1 MKYASLVIANLFRK
15 KIRLTLTLGSFFVAL
30 FLFGMLAAIRGAF
43 NQGVDVAGADR
54 LVVINRTSLISPVP
68 LSYRDK
74 IMQIKG
80 VKLIT
85 HMNWFGG
92 VYQDPKNF
100 FPKFAIDVENQ
111 RQVFPELQVPDAEWD
126 NFVKDRQGAVVG
138 ASMAKRF
145 GWKVGDRI
153 PIKGD
158 IFPGDWQFNLDAIY
172 HGKDSQQDETQ
183 MWFQWDYF
191 QERVPERNKGL
202 VGWYT
207 LRVDNPDD
215 SGRIARE
222 IDDKFANSSYE
233 TKTETEK
240 SFATGFVKQ
249 LGNIQFLIITIGSVV
264 FFTLLLITGNTMAIA
279 VRERTGEF
287 AVLKAV
293 GFSDNFV
300 LLFVMAESLLISLI
314 GGGLGIVAAKVIAAW
329 RNPVPNVLPYFK
341 VPNQAL
347 IMGFALALTV
357 GLISGIIPA
366 IGAMRL
372 RVVDA
377 LRRV

>member
-1 MKYASLVIANLFRK
+1 MKYSTLILANLFRK
-15 KIRLTLTLGSFFVAL
+15 KIRLILTLGSFFVAL

-54 LVVINRTSLISPVP
+54 LVVINRVSLISPVP
-68 LSYRDK
+68 LSYMDK
-74 IMQIKG
+74 IRQIKG
-80 VKLIT
+80 VKYIT
-85 HMNWFGG
+85 HMSWFGG

-100 FPKFAIDVENQ
+100 FPKFAVDVENQ
-111 RQVFPELQVPDAEWD
+111 RLVYPELLVSDAEWN
-126 NFVKDRQGAVVG
+126 NFVKDREGAVVG
-138 ASMAKRF
+138 ASVAKRF

-158 IFPGDWQFNLDAIY
+158 IFSGNWEFNLDGIY
-172 HGKDSQQDETQ
+172 HGKDAQQDESQ
-183 MWFQWDYF
+183 MWFQWNYLE
-191 QERVPERNKGL
+191 ERAKDQIKGR

-207 LRVDNPDD
+207 LRVENPDD
-215 SGRIARE
+215 SGRIAKE
-222 IDDKFANSSYE
+222 IDEKFANSSYE

-279 VRERTGEF
+279 VRERTGEL

-293 GFSDNFV
+293 GFSDRFI
-300 LLFVMAESLLISLI
+300 LLFVMAESLVIALI
-314 GGGLGIVAAKVIAAW
+314 GGGLGIIASKILAAVH
-329 RNPVPNVLPYFK
+329 NPIPNVLPYFS

-347 IMGFALALTV
+347 VMGFVLALTV

>member
-1 MKYASLVIANLFRK
+1 MKYGSLLIANLFRK

-54 LVVINRTSLISPVP
+54 LVTINRTSLINPVP
-68 LSYRDK
+68 LSYMDK
-74 IMQIKG
+74 IRQIKG
-80 VKLIT
+80 VTLIT

-100 FPKFAIDVENQ
+100 FPKFAINVENQ
-111 RQVFPELQVPDAEWD
+111 RQVYPELQISDTEWS

-138 ASMAKRF
+138 AQTASRF

-158 IFPGDWQFNLDAIY
+158 IFPGNWEFNLDAIY
-172 HGKDSQQDETQ
+172 RGKDSQQDETQ

-191 QERVPERNKGL
+191 QERMPDRLKGL

-207 LRVDNPDD
+207 LRVDNPDNA
-215 SGRIARE
+215 GRIAKA
-222 IDDKFANSSYE
+222 IDETFANSSYE

-279 VRERTGEF
+279 VRERTGEL

-293 GFSDNFV
+293 GFSDRFV

-314 GGGLGIVAAKVIAAW
+314 GGGLGILAAKTIAAL
-329 RNPVPNVLPYFK
+329 RNPLPNVLPFFK
-341 VPNQAL
+341 VPNTAL
-347 IMGFALALTV
+347 VMGFALALTV

>member
-1 MKYASLVIANLFRK
+1 
-15 KIRLTLTLGSFFVAL
+15 
-30 FLFGMLAAIRGAF
+30 MLAAIRGAF

-54 LVVINRTSLISPVP
+54 LVTINRTSLINPVP
-68 LSYRDK
+68 LSYMDK
-74 IMQIKG
+74 IRQIKG
-80 VKLIT
+80 VTLIT

-100 FPKFAIDVENQ
+100 FPKFAINVENQ
-111 RQVFPELQVPDAEWD
+111 RQVYPELQISDTEWS

-138 ASMAKRF
+138 AQTASRF

-158 IFPGDWQFNLDAIY
+158 IFPGNWEFNLDAIY
-172 HGKDSQQDETQ
+172 RGKDSQQDETQ

-191 QERVPERNKGL
+191 QERMPDRLKGL

-207 LRVDNPDD
+207 LRVDNPDNA
-215 SGRIARE
+215 GRIAKA
-222 IDDKFANSSYE
+222 IDETFANSSYE

-279 VRERTGEF
+279 VRERTGEL

-293 GFSDNFV
+293 GFSDRFV

-314 GGGLGIVAAKVIAAW
+314 GGGLGILAAKTIAAL
-329 RNPVPNVLPYFK
+329 RNPLPNVLPFFK
-341 VPNQAL
+341 VPNEAL
-347 IMGFALALTV
+347 VMGFALALTV

>member
-1 MKYASLVIANLFRK
+1 
-15 KIRLTLTLGSFFVAL
+15 
-30 FLFGMLAAIRGAF
+30 
-43 NQGVDVAGADR
+43 
-54 LVVINRTSLISPVP
+54 
-68 LSYRDK
+68 
-74 IMQIKG
+74 
-80 VKLIT
+80 
-85 HMNWFGG
+85 
-92 VYQDPKNF
+92 
-100 FPKFAIDVENQ
+100 
-111 RQVFPELQVPDAEWD
+111 
-126 NFVKDRQGAVVG
+126 VG

-158 IFPGDWQFNLDAIY
+158 IFPGDWEFNLDAIY

-215 SGRIARE
+215 AGRIARE

-314 GGGLGIVAAKVIAAW
+314 GGGLGIVTAKAIAAW
-329 RNPVPNVLPYFK
+329 HNPVPNVLPYFK

-347 IMGFALALTV
+347 IVGFALALTV

-366 IGAMRL
+366 VGAMRL

>member
-1 MKYASLVIANLFRK
+1 MKYAALLIANLFRK

-43 NQGVDVAGADR
+43 NQGVDIAGADR
-54 LVVINRTSLISPVP
+54 LVVINRTSLISPIP
-68 LSYRDK
+68 LSYMDK
-74 IMQIKG
+74 IRQIKG

-85 HMNWFGG
+85 HLNWFGG

-100 FPKFAIDVENQ
+100 FPKFAIDIDNQ
-111 RQVFPELQVPDAEWD
+111 RQVYPELQVSDAEWD

-138 ASMAKRF
+138 AQIAKRF

-158 IFPGDWQFNLDAIY
+158 IFPGNWEFNLDGIY
-172 HGKDSQQDETQ
+172 HGKDSQQDESQ

-191 QERVPERNKGL
+191 QERVPERAKSL

-215 SGRIARE
+215 SGRIAKE
-222 IDDKFANSSYE
+222 IDEKFANSSYE

-279 VRERTGEF
+279 VRERTGEL

-293 GFSDNFV
+293 GFSDRFV
-300 LLFVMAESLLISLI
+300 LFFVMAESLLISLI
-314 GGGLGIVAAKVIAAW
+314 GGGLGIVAAKVIAAVH
-329 RNPVPNVLPYFK
+329 NPIPNVLPYFA

-347 IMGFALALTV
+347 IMGFVMALAV
-357 GLISGIIPA
+357 GLVSGIIPA

>member
-1 MKYASLVIANLFRK
+1 MKYSSLIIANLFRK

-68 LSYRDK
+68 LSYMDK
-74 IMQIKG
+74 IRQIRG

-92 VYQDPKNF
+92 VYQDPSKF
-100 FPKFAIDVENQ
+100 FPKFAINVENQ
-111 RQVFPELQVPDAEWD
+111 RQVYPELQVSDDEWN
-126 NFVKDRQGAVVG
+126 NFAKDRQG
-138 ASMAKRF
+138 
-145 GWKVGDRI
+145 
-153 PIKGD
+153 GD
-158 IFPGDWQFNLDAIY
+158 IFPGNWEFNIDAIY
-172 HGKDSQQDETQ
+172 QGKDSQQDETQ

-191 QERVPERNKGL
+191 QERVPERLKGL

-215 SGRIARE
+215 AGRIARE
-222 IDDKFANSSYE
+222 IDNKFDNSSYE

-279 VRERTGEF
+279 VRERTGEL

-293 GFSDNFV
+293 GFSDRFV

-329 RNPVPNVLPYFK
+329 RNPVPNVLPFFK
-341 VPNQAL
+341 VPNTAL
-347 IMGFALALTV
+347 FMGFALALTV

>member
-1 MKYASLVIANLFRK
+1 MKYGTLILANLFRK

-54 LVVINRTSLISPVP
+54 LVVINRTSLINPVP
-68 LSYRDK
+68 LSYMDK
-74 IMQIKG
+74 IRDIKG
-80 VKLIT
+80 VKQIT

-111 RQVFPELQVPDAEWD
+111 RQVYPELQISDAEWK
-126 NFVKDRQGAVVG
+126 NFANDRQGAVIG
-138 ASMAKRF
+138 ASLANRF

-158 IFPGDWQFNLDAIY
+158 IFPGNWEFNIDAIY
-172 HGKDSQQDETQ
+172 HGKDAQQDETQ
-183 MWFQWDYF
+183 LWFQWDNF
-191 QERVPERNKGL
+191 QERVPDRMKSL

-215 SGRIARE
+215 AGRIAKE

-249 LGNIQFLIITIGSVV
+249 LGNIQFLIISIGSVV

-279 VRERTGEF
+279 VRERTGEL

-293 GFSDNFV
+293 GFSDRFV

-314 GGGLGIVAAKVIAAW
+314 GGGLGILAAKAIAAW
-329 RNPVPNVLPYFK
+329 RNPVPNVLPFFK
-341 VPNQAL
+341 VPNEAL
-347 IMGFALALTV
+347 FMGFALALIV

-372 RVVDA
+372 RVVYA

>member
-1 MKYASLVIANLFRK
+1 MKYGSLLIANLFRK

-54 LVVINRTSLISPVP
+54 LVVINRTSLINPLP
-68 LSYRDK
+68 LSYMDK
-74 IMQIKG
+74 IRQIKG

-100 FPKFAIDVENQ
+100 FPKFAINVENQ
-111 RQVFPELQVPDAEWD
+111 RLVYPELLVSDAEWK
-126 NFVKDRQGAVVG
+126 NFANDRQGAIVG
-138 ASMAKRF
+138 AQTASRF

-158 IFPGDWQFNLDAIY
+158 IFPGNWEFNLDGIY

-183 MWFQWDYF
+183 MWFQWEYF
-191 QERVPERNKGL
+191 QERAPDRIKSL

-215 SGRIARE
+215 AGRIAKA
-222 IDDKFANSSYE
+222 IDETFANSSYE

-279 VRERTGEF
+279 VRERTGEL

-293 GFSDNFV
+293 GFSDRFV
-300 LLFVMAESLLISLI
+300 LFFVMAESLLISLI
-314 GGGLGIVAAKVIAAW
+314 GGGLGILAAKTIAAW
-329 RNPVPNVLPYFK
+329 RNPLPNVLPFFQ
-341 VPNQAL
+341 VPNAAL
-347 IMGFALALTV
+347 VMGFALALTV

>member
-1 MKYASLVIANLFRK
+1 MKYGSLLIANLFRK

-54 LVVINRTSLISPVP
+54 LVVINRVSLITPVP
-68 LSYRDK
+68 LSYMDK
-74 IMQIKG
+74 IMQVKG
-80 VKLIT
+80 VKYIT
-85 HMNWFGG
+85 HMSWFGG

-100 FPKFAIDVENQ
+100 FPKFAVDVENQ
-111 RQVFPELQVPDAEWD
+111 RQVYPELQVSDAEWN
-126 NFVKDRQGAVVG
+126 NFVKDREGAVVG
-138 ASMAKRF
+138 ASVAKRF

-158 IFPGDWQFNLDAIY
+158 IFPGSWEFNLDGIY
-172 HGKDSQQDETQ
+172 HGKDAQQDETQ
-183 MWFQWDYF
+183 MWFQWNYLE
-191 QERVPERNKGL
+191 ERAKDQIKGR

-207 LRVDNPDD
+207 LRVENPDD
-215 SGRIARE
+215 SSRIAKE
-222 IDDKFANSSYE
+222 IDEKFANSSYE

-279 VRERTGEF
+279 VRERTGEL

-293 GFSDNFV
+293 GFSDRFV
-300 LLFVMAESLLISLI
+300 LFFVMAESLLISLI
-314 GGGLGIVAAKVIAAW
+314 GGGLGILAAKAIAAW
-329 RNPVPNVLPYFK
+329 RNPLPNVLPFFK
-341 VPNQAL
+341 VPNAAL
-347 IMGFALALTV
+347 VTGFALALTV

>member
-1 MKYASLVIANLFRK
+1 MKYASLIIANLFRK

-300 LLFVMAESLLISLI
+300 LLLSLI
-314 GGGLGIVAAKVIAAW
+314 HILT
-329 RNPVPNVLPYFK
+329 LPTICS
-341 VPNQAL
+341 V
-347 IMGFALALTV
+347 
-357 GLISGIIPA
+357 
-366 IGAMRL
+366 
-372 RVVDA
+372 
-377 LRRV
+377 

>member
-1 MKYASLVIANLFRK
+1 MKFSTLILANLFRK
-15 KIRLTLTLGSFFVAL
+15 KIRLTLTIGSFFVAL

-54 LVVINRTSLISPVP
+54 LVTINRTSLINPVP
-68 LSYRDK
+68 LSYMDK
-74 IMQIKG
+74 IHQIKG

-111 RQVFPELQVPDAEWD
+111 RQVYPELQVSDAEWK
-126 NFVKDRQGAVVG
+126 NFKNDRQGAIVG
-138 ASMAKRF
+138 AQTASRF

-158 IFPGDWQFNLDAIY
+158 IFPGNWEFNLDGIY

-191 QERVPERNKGL
+191 QERVPERIKSL

-207 LRVDNPDD
+207 LRIDNPDD
-215 SGRIARE
+215 AGRVARE
-222 IDDKFANSSYE
+222 IDEKFANSSYE

-279 VRERTGEF
+279 VRERTGEL

-293 GFSDNFV
+293 GFSDRFV
-300 LLFVMAESLLISLI
+300 LLFVMAESLLIALI
-314 GGGLGIVAAKVIAAW
+314 GGGLGIVTAKVLAAAH
-329 RNPVPNVLPYFK
+329 NPVPNVLPYFN

-347 IMGFALALTV
+347 VMGFLLALAV
-357 GLISGIIPA
+357 GLISGVIPA

>member
-1 MKYASLVIANLFRK
+1 
-15 KIRLTLTLGSFFVAL
+15 VAL

-54 LVVINRTSLISPVP
+54 LVVINRTSLINPVP
-68 LSYRDK
+68 LSYMDK
-74 IMQIKG
+74 IRQIKG

-92 VYQDPKNF
+92 VYQDPSKF
-100 FPKFAIDVENQ
+100 FPKFAVDVENQ
-111 RQVFPELQVPDAEWD
+111 RQVYPELQVSDDEWN
-126 NFVKDRQGAVVG
+126 NFAKDRQGAVVG
-138 ASMAKRF
+138 ASLANRF

-158 IFPGDWQFNLDAIY
+158 IFPGNWEFNIDAIY
-172 HGKDSQQDETQ
+172 RGKDSQQDETQ

-191 QERVPERNKGL
+191 QERVPDRMKSL

-215 SGRIARE
+215 AGRIAKA
-222 IDDKFANSSYE
+222 IDATFDNSSYE

-279 VRERTGEF
+279 VRERTGEL

-293 GFSDNFV
+293 GFSDRFV
-300 LLFVMAESLLISLI
+300 LFFVMAESLLISLI
-314 GGGLGIVAAKVIAAW
+314 GGGLGILAAKAIAAW
-329 RNPVPNVLPYFK
+329 RNPLPNVLPFFK
-341 VPNQAL
+341 VPNAAL
-347 IMGFALALTV
+347 VTGFALALTV

>member
-1 MKYASLVIANLFRK
+1 MKYMSLIIANLFRK

-158 IFPGDWQFNLDAIY
+158 IFPGDWEFNLDAIY

-191 QERVPERNKGL
+191 QERVPERYKGL

-215 SGRIARE
+215 AGRIARE

-314 GGGLGIVAAKVIAAW
+314 GGGLGILTAKAIAAW
-329 RNPVPNVLPYFK
+329 HNPVPNVLPYFK

-366 IGAMRL
+366 VGAMRL

>member
-1 MKYASLVIANLFRK
+1 M
-15 KIRLTLTLGSFFVAL
+15 
-30 FLFGMLAAIRGAF
+30 
-43 NQGVDVAGADR
+43 
-54 LVVINRTSLISPVP
+54 
-68 LSYRDK
+68 
-74 IMQIKG
+74 
-80 VKLIT
+80 
-85 HMNWFGG
+85 
-92 VYQDPKNF
+92 
-100 FPKFAIDVENQ
+100 
-111 RQVFPELQVPDAEWD
+111 
-126 NFVKDRQGAVVG
+126 VG
-138 ASMAKRF
+138 ASLAKRF

-158 IFPGDWQFNLDAIY
+158 IFPGNWEFNLDGIY

-191 QERVPERNKGL
+191 QERVLDRQKGL

-207 LRVDNPDD
+207 LRVDNPDE

-222 IDDKFANSSYE
+222 IDAKFANSSYE

-293 GFSDNFV
+293 GFSDRFV

-314 GGGLGIVAAKVIAAW
+314 GGGLGIVTAKAIATW
-329 RNPVPNVLPYFK
+329 HNPVPNVLPFFK

-366 IGAMRL
+366 VGAMRL